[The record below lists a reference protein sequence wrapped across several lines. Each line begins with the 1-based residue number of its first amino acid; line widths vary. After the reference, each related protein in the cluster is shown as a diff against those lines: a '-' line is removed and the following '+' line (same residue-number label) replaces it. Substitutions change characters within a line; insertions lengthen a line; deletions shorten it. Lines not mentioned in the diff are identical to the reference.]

1 MKYILFLA
9 IFLLIIVIFNSYI
22 KNKEGF
28 TDNVS
33 ESKMMPSNF
42 NEGDSYALL
51 RNMYP
56 IKGNTLSNETAEK
69 MWWHY
74 PVFKLGSYKQITNNI
89 KYPNNPDDGTCMP
102 SNTCFALYGNKQLQ
116 SNYSKI
122 LPPANP
128 ECGTRVGYYST
139 PVNLLSYRTDMQNIL
154 Y

>member
-1 MKYILFLA
+1 MKHILFLA
-9 IFLLIIVIFNSYI
+9 IFLFIIVIFNSYI

-28 TDNVS
+28 TDNMS
-33 ESKMMPSNF
+33 DSKMMPSNF
-42 NEGDSYALL
+42 NENDTGALL

-56 IKGNTLSNETAEK
+56 IKGNNVSDETAEK

-102 SNTCFALYGNKQLQ
+102 SNTCFALYSDKQLQ